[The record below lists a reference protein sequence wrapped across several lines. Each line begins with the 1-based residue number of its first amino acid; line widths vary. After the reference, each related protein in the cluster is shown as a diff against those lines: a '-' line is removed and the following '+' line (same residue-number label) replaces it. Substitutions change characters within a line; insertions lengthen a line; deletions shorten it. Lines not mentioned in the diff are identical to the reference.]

1 MRNRHPG
8 WQGPINSHLQ
18 GLPDDA
24 DAQTAVTISLMRE
37 LATRDAA
44 TPPLRTIAAGLPSSP
59 RAVVDRIFW
68 FVRQGVRFRRDS
80 ELAQGIEG
88 WSPDIIEVLVR
99 PVDLLTMQPAEGDCD
114 DFSMLVASLLV
125 AAGIPSSFVTVAAD
139 PLEPTRYS
147 HVYVVAHLADG
158 DVAVDASHGSEPG
171 WEAPNRFGKR
181 TLWRVDS
188 MHGLGEDSQIPW
200 FSTTTTAAAPKDVP
214 WWQQLIFT
222 GADIA
227 KTRFG
232 LPENTYVVGKDGVI
246 SRGSGQNAPAVP
258 VTDVRGQA
266 GVTGGASTL
275 LIIAALAI
283 LVLIVATSRGKK

>member
-8 WQGPINSHLQ
+8 WQGPINFHLQ
-18 GLPDDA
+18 ELPDDA
-24 DAQTAVTISLMRE
+24 DAQTAITISLMRS
-37 LATRDAA
+37 LATQDAA
-44 TPPLRTIAAGLPSSP
+44 TPPLRSIAAGLPSSP

-68 FVRQGVRFRRDS
+68 FVRRGVRFKRDS

-125 AAGIPSSFVTVAAD
+125 AARIPSSFVTVAAD

-147 HVYVVAHLADG
+147 HVYVVAHLPAG
-158 DVAVDASHGSEPG
+158 DVAIDASHGTEPG

-188 MHGLGEDSQIPW
+188 MRGLG
-200 FSTTTTAAAPKDVP
+200 FTATGATATKP
-214 WWQQLIFT
+214 WWQELIS
-222 GADIA
+222 GGLDIA

-232 LPENTYVVGKDGVI
+232 LPENTYVVNSEGVM
-246 SRGSGQNAPAVP
+246 SRGGSQTSPAVP
-258 VTDVRGQA
+258 VTDVRGQVNTL
-266 GVTGGASTL
+266 GSSSTL
-275 LIIAALAI
+275 LIFAALAI
-283 LVLIVATSRGKK
+283 LVLIVLTSRGRK